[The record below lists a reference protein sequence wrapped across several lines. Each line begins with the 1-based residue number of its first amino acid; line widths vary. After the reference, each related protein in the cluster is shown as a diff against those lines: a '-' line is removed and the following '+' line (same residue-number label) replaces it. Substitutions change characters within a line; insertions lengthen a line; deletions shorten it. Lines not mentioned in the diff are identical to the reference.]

1 MKQKLISL
9 LIVVSIILT
18 AKHAG
23 VHGQCQNF
31 YTINAADTCD
41 NIAAAFRTTTS
52 DLQLLNPSLNCAS
65 SPPITPAGSQIC
77 VPYVNNNIMSTTSV
91 SPVVVAATCATNNF
105 YTIFSGDLC
114 DNIAGAFKT
123 TTQNLLQLN
132 PGLNCAALTVGQRI
146 CVPSSAAGANGFQ
159 PIQTVCTNF
168 YTVFSGDTCDNIAG
182 AFRTTTAFL
191 IQLNTGKN

>member
-1 MKQKLISL
+1 MKLKLISL
-9 LIVVSIILT
+9 LIIVSIFNT
-18 AKHAG
+18 KYAS
-23 VHGQCQNF
+23 VQGQCQNF
-31 YTINAADTCD
+31 YTINTADTCD

-52 DLQLLNPSLNCAS
+52 NLQLLNPSLNCANL
-65 SPPITPAGSQIC
+65 PPITAGSQIC

-91 SPVVVAATCATNNF
+91 SPVSATCTTNTF
-105 YTIFSGDLC
+105 YTIFSGDIC

-146 CVPSSAAGANGFQ
+146 CVPSSASSNGFQ
-159 PIQTVCTNF
+159 PIQTVCGNNF

-182 AFRTTTAFL
+182 AFRTTSALL
-191 IQLNTGKN
+191 IQLNPGNSK